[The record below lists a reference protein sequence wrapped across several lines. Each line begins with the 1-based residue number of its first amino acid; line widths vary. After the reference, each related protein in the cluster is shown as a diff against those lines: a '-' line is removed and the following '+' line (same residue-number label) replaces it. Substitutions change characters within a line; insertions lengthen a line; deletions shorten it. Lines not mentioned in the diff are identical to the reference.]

1 MLSASNL
8 ITNQISNT
16 QVETEI
22 YLININILNYV
33 AQSPYTGP
41 NVIAIDANSSVMVNN
56 VEVIGTPMTSDT
68 VYYGVWQGTIGNNFK
83 AAEMQTV
90 IDNYKKL
97 GYTIN
102 RKSADG
108 VSLYWLIGW

>member
-1 MLSASNL
+1 MLEQLTLGWNFNQLLSNSLDNL
-8 ITNQISNT
+8 IMLKQ
-16 QVETEI
+16 
-22 YLININILNYV
+22 L
-33 AQSPYTGP
+33 
-41 NVIAIDANSSVMVNN
+41 
-56 VEVIGTPMTSDT
+56 
-68 VYYGVWQGTIGNNFK
+68 TIGNNFK